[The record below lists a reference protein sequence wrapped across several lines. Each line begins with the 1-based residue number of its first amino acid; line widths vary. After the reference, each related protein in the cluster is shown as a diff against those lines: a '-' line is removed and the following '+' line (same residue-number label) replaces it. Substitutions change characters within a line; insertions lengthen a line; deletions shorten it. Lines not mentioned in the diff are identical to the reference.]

1 MNKLL
6 PILPLIFTYNVI
18 AETVTCTSS
27 DPDLKIKIEQT
38 FLNPNSGSFEYL
50 QLKVEKKSKEFA
62 ERIHYKTLVKRKR
75 TVEGFEYVGLP
86 TSSDVSLKINSKD
99 LIVSNIKAD
108 LLIKQNTPSARQFEG
123 LSCTVEGE
131 PFPAIEP
138 CPKVEELNSKLLSA
152 SRAGNL
158 ESMQDL
164 LTCGA
169 DPSVKDEKGCS
180 PLLNLA
186 FQGCG
191 EKGQTQW
198 GHIASRPG
206 IYEKDLLVTIDMM
219 LSQGA
224 VADERDPVTER
235 TAVHLFSITG
245 QTDALSSLL
254 DYEADVNAQDTFGNT
269 PLMYAAASGNGFVVK
284 TINDY
289 KPERAVKNKEG
300 KTAYAIAEELKH
312 RHLLPL
318 LEVAGQQVKIDGN
331 KDGSCSPLSLH
342 LKSGPTT
349 FILNASSKMFMLTI
363 PGLDVELMAS
373 AGQVDSV
380 TVNMPSGMYDFT
392 CGIHGGKEY
401 KGSIMAH

>member
-6 PILPLIFTYNVI
+6 PILPLFFTYNVM

-27 DPDLKIKIEQT
+27 DPDLKIKITQT
-38 FLNPNSGSFEYL
+38 FLSPNSGSFEYL
-50 QLKVEKKSKEFA
+50 QLKVERKSKEFA
-62 ERIHYKTLVKRKR
+62 ERIHYRTLVKRKR

-86 TSSDVSLKINSKD
+86 TSSDISLKIISKD

-108 LLIKQNTPSARQFEG
+108 LLIKQNTPSVRQFEG

-131 PFPAIEP
+131 PFPAIVP
-138 CPKVEELNSKLLSA
+138 CPRAEELNSKLLSA

-158 ESMQDL
+158 ESMQNL
-164 LTCGA
+164 LACGA

-180 PLLNLA
+180 SLLNLA

-191 EKGQTQW
+191 EKRQTQW
-198 GHIASRPG
+198 GYLAPRLG
-206 IYEKDLLVTIDMM
+206 VYEKDLLVTIDMM

-235 TAVHLFSITG
+235 TGVHLFSITG
-245 QTDALSSLL
+245 QTDALISLL
-254 DYEADVNAQDTFGNT
+254 DYEADINSQDAYGNT
-269 PLMYAAASGNGFVVK
+269 PLMYAAASGNGYVVK

-289 KPERAVKNKEG
+289 RPERTVKNKEG

-318 LEVAGQQVKIDGN
+318 LEVAAQQVKIDGN
-331 KDGSCSPLSLH
+331 IDGSCSPLSLH
-342 LKSGPTT
+342 LKSGPVT
-349 FILNASSKMFMLTI
+349 FLLTASSKMFMLTI
-363 PGLDVELMAS
+363 PGLDIDLMAS
-373 AGQVDSV
+373 AGQEDSV
-380 TVNMPSGMYDFT
+380 TVNIPNGMYDFT